1 MDVFKRH
8 RYMFRCA
15 GVYFDGELGRFGRAV
30 VEVQRWVTSF
40 LLLYMHSIGFF
51 LGVYTRHSEF
61 PLVPTLVMCCGMVSG
76 PSTLL
81 KHMMLYRRRGQV
93 KELMDQLNGYKVD
106 GGVGTFTKYLMYS
119 YEGMALF
126 FNASSI
132 LKNALENPDLTVPYP
147 AWEAYEIN
155 TQGKRTLHF
164 FTFYGAIA
172 LCWLVTASVDT
183 VVLHLSNQLC
193 HKLAILN
200 NTLGLI
206 GLGEEERESIL
217 KKKKVLPLKDYEDK
231 TILKN
236 SLDEHFHLMRLT
248 KSLSQFLN
256 EVFIYQ
262 GVNSMAVLLVC
273 FYIFSNSK
281 DLINDTVAFSG
292 ALVVVFL
299 QVLTSCW
306 SGELIK
312 IRCEQIHFSLY
323 NNQWYDADPKIKS
336 SLFIMATYTA
346 KPITLRG
353 AYYVFELSLQTYE
366 TFIRQAFS
374 FFTVMY
380 QFLD

>member
-1 MDVFKRH
+1 
-8 RYMFRCA
+8 
-15 GVYFDGELGRFGRAV
+15 
-30 VEVQRWVTSF
+30 
-40 LLLYMHSIGFF
+40 
-51 LGVYTRHSEF
+51 
-61 PLVPTLVMCCGMVSG
+61 
-76 PSTLL
+76 
-81 KHMMLYRRRGQV
+81 
-93 KELMDQLNGYKVD
+93 
-106 GGVGTFTKYLMYS
+106 MYS

-147 AWEAYEIN
+147 TWEAYEIN
-155 TQGKRTLHF
+155 TQGRRTLHF
-164 FTFYGAIA
+164 FTFFGAIA
-172 LCWLVTASVDT
+172 VCWLVTASVDT
-183 VVLHLSNQLC
+183 MVLHLSNQLC

-200 NTLGLI
+200 NTLQVFGI
-206 GLGEEERESIL
+206 EDGQREDLL
-217 KKKKVLPLKDYEDK
+217 KKKEVLPMQDYKDV
-231 TILKN
+231 TILRK
-236 SLDEHFHLMRLT
+236 SLEEHFHLMRLT

-273 FYIFSNSK
+273 LYIFSNSN

-323 NNQWYDADPKIKS
+323 NNQWYNADPKLRS
-336 SLFIMATYTA
+336 SLLIMATYTA

-353 AYYVFELSLQTYE
+353 AYVFELSLQTYE

-380 QFLD
+380 QFLN